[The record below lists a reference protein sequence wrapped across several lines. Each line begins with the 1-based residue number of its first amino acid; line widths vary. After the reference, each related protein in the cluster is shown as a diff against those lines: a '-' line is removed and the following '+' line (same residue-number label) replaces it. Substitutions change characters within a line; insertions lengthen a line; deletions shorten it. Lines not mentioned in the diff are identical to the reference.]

1 MGNRKNRVVLSE
13 VENNHLHLED
23 SGSVEGSPTLADKD
37 PTFMGSPDARAL
49 RILAEYL
56 EPSSRLRRSGIHS
69 TVVFFGS
76 ARILPKK
83 EAQAQLRDVKRRI
96 SKTSAKGKTALKA
109 ELKAAQRAVEM
120 SRYYEDA
127 RTLSRRLTRWSR
139 SLNTDDGWFV
149 ICSGGGSGIME
160 AANRGAKEA
169 SGKSIGFNISLPNPQ
184 PSNGYATPELN
195 FMFRYFFMRKLWF
208 AQPAQAL
215 IVFPGGFGTMDEL
228 WEIVTLMQTRK
239 LHQNTLILLYGSKFW
254 KKLVNFRYL
263 IECGTIDKHD
273 LSLLQFV
280 DSPDQAF
287 RALRSSL
294 KKDPVPW
301 TEV

>member
-1 MGNRKNRVVLSE
+1 MSE
-13 VENNHLHLED
+13 VENDHLHLED
-23 SGSVEGSPTLADKD
+23 SGSVAGSPTLADKD
-37 PTFMGSPDARAL
+37 PRFLGSPDARAL

-56 EPSSRLRRSGIHS
+56 EPSSRLRRCGIHS

-83 EAQAQLRDVKRRI
+83 EAQAQLRDVTRRI
-96 SKTSAKGKTALKA
+96 SKTSAKGKAALKA

-127 RTLSRRLTRWSR
+127 RTLSRRLTRWSL
-139 SLNTDDGWFV
+139 SLNKDKGWFV

-169 SGKSIGFNISLPNPQ
+169 GGKSIGFNISLPDPQ
-184 PSNGYATPELN
+184 PSNQYTTPELN

-239 LHQNTLILLYGSKFW
+239 LHQNAVILLYGSKFW